1 MQHIDYGLDVL
12 RTDVLANWP
21 QNKHSTWLAFYRSFF
36 KEHPSQQHESHLMP
50 KVGISDCEAFAM
62 LEVECGKVNDQR

>member
-1 MQHIDYGLDVL
+1 MQQIDYGLGVL

-21 QNKHSTWLAFYRSFF
+21 QKKQFETSLKNIRPNNTN
-36 KEHPSQQHESHLMP
+36 PSLMP
-50 KVGISDCEAFAM
+50 KVGISDYEAFAM